1 MSEEMNTTETTEIT
15 EVKEPVKT
23 IKYTTK
29 DGEKT
34 LKVSSTPYPYLQ
46 SADKVVL
53 KISVSEADA
62 KSTDIED
69 LKNNTGVIEYMEDDE
84 VKASFE
90 NYTCGSDGLIYG
102 YDSGMYSVSL
112 LRKDTTKAA
121 VEKNTSDIEYIAIMN
136 GIELEG

>member
-1 MSEEMNTTETTEIT
+1 MSEITNNEVEIK
-15 EVKEPVKT
+15 EVTKT
-23 IKYTTK
+23 IRYTTV

-46 SADKVVL
+46 SAEKVVL
-53 KISVSEADA
+53 KFSVSESDA
-62 KSTDIED
+62 KSADVED
-69 LKNNTGVIEYMEDDE
+69 LKNNTGVIEYYEDDE
-84 VKASFE
+84 LKASYE

-112 LRKDTTKAA
+112 IRKDAVKAA
-121 VEKNTSDIEYIAIMN
+121 VEKNASDIEYIAIMN

>member
-1 MSEEMNTTETTEIT
+1 MSEITNNEVEIK
-15 EVKEPVKT
+15 EVTKT
-23 IKYTTK
+23 IKYTTV

-53 KISVSEADA
+53 KFSVSESDA
-62 KSTDIED
+62 KSADVED
-69 LKNNTGVIEYMEDDE
+69 LKNNTGAIEYYEDDE
-84 VKASFE
+84 LKASYE

-112 LRKDTTKAA
+112 LRKDAVKAA
-121 VEKNTSDIEYIAIMN
+121 VEKNASDIEYIAIMN

>member
-1 MSEEMNTTETTEIT
+1 MSEITNNEEIK
-15 EVKEPVKT
+15 EVTKL
-23 IKYTTK
+23 IKYTTPT
-29 DGEKT
+29 GEKT
-34 LKVSSTPYPYLQ
+34 LKVASTPYPYLQ

-53 KISVSEADA
+53 KISVSEVDA

-69 LKNNTGVIEYMEDDE
+69 LKNNTGVIEYMEDGE

-112 LRKDTTKAA
+112 LRKDAMQVA
-121 VEKNTSDIEYIAIMN
+121 LEKNKADIEYVALMS
-136 GIELEG
+136 GIDLEA